1 MELKMKS
8 KFLVLAV
15 ISTFSSAALAEV
27 DFNADIVVP
36 SSLDIS
42 VVNSVHNTG
51 ILNASIDIVGSDVSI
66 SQRPDA
72 AGIAIADVLVNA
84 TDTPDTTVNVDL
96 RVENSG
102 NNFSTSVIGAIVQS
116 QATINTG
123 MNTTDETVI
132 FSLGSGDLIVGD
144 LSLSGG
150 QLTDFSLSGSTVSV
164 PEVLVANSAI
174 NAADL
179 DASVTM
185 HSSGNLDLQNFS
197 INTNAIGAAVVAT
210 STITV
215 GLGLE

>member
-1 MELKMKS
+1 MKS

-15 ISTFSSAALAEV
+15 MSTFSAAALAEV

-96 RVENSG
+96 RVENIG

-123 MNTTDETVI
+123 MNTTDESAV
-132 FSLGSGDLIVGD
+132 LGLGIGDLAVGD
-144 LSLSGG
+144 LLLSGG
-150 QLTDFSLSGSTVSV
+150 QLDVGLSRYTGSV

-185 HSSGNLDLQNFS
+185 ASSGNLDLQNLS
-197 INTNAIGAAVVAT
+197 INTSAIGAAVVAT
-210 STITV
+210 TTITV